1 MRHGLPFVAVVG
13 NDARW
18 NAEVQI
24 QHRTYGADRAVGCDR
39 MSNMIADCLEAWFRE
54 AGLDSV
60 AVTPQHEV
68 TRRGDE
74 DFPEQILLW
83 AKDSA
88 IYLQHYLL
96 CVEGSLVHESVSA

>member
-1 MRHGLPFVAVVG
+1 MVLVLDYNHEKVVFEPPPPLAATRFY
-13 NDARW
+13 DAFLKWRSD
-18 NAEVQI
+18 A
-24 QHRTYGADRAVGCDR
+24 G
-39 MSNMIADCLEAWFRE
+39 MSNMIADCLDAWLRE

-60 AVTPQHEV
+60 AVTLQQEV

>member
-1 MRHGLPFVAVVG
+1 MVLVLDYNHEKVVFEPPPPLAAARFY
-13 NDARW
+13 DAFLTWRSD
-18 NAEVQI
+18 A
-24 QHRTYGADRAVGCDR
+24 G
-39 MSNMIADCLEAWFRE
+39 MSNMIADCLDAWLRE

-60 AVTPQHEV
+60 AVTLQQEV

>member
-1 MRHGLPFVAVVG
+1 MVLVLDYNHEKVVFEPPPPLAAARFY
-13 NDARW
+13 DAFLTWRSD
-18 NAEVQI
+18 A
-24 QHRTYGADRAVGCDR
+24 G
-39 MSNMIADCLEAWFRE
+39 MSNMIADCLDAWLRE

-60 AVTPQHEV
+60 AVTLQQEV

-88 IYLQHYLL
+88 SYLQHYLL